1 MTAPL
6 FALLATASLAAMARA
21 SAHNARLL
29 SGLLLLSRP

>member
-6 FALLATASLAAMARA
+6 FALLATASLAAMALA
-21 SAHNARLL
+21 SARHERLL